1 MPILGS
7 RGAASAKGFGFTG
20 NSRRTSATYW
30 IASQGIT
37 TTNNDSNNV
46 TSSFVQIPSNTTVLY
61 RDFSTTG
68 SITTSTNVVGPFSG
82 GFNVTGFD
90 ANTSSAGFTSSC
102 GFVQTGNSPNT
113 YDPFVMVFNSSG
125 SRVTSNTRFRP
136 TGSAAIASAGNVTS
150 HSTTGYVTA
159 NSAPQTLFRYTVSTG
174 SLIAGVAISGL
185 GASGNGF
192 VNSMSANA
200 SQLIG
205 FYLNSTSLV
214 KGIVSFTPTL
224 SAVNWAKEYSV
235 ASVASGGN
243 NSGVALDASNNSYF
257 VSDINGDLVV
267 LKLDSSG
274 AVVDKRYIASVTPK
288 GCFIYGTT
296 LYVCATDLSGGYT
309 RGVLIALDV
318 STSTI
323 SLLGA
328 KFISQSALNCSTQ
341 SVSVTVN
348 GVFMGVYTQ
357 YYGTILLPL
366 DITDTS
372 VNGTYTDEY
381 KVGAAITIGDV
392 SYTLSSYATSPSS
405 ITPTVAVT
413 STPSMNADSCTA
425 SSASTTLTTFYVITP

>member
-46 TSSFVQIPSNTTVLY
+46 TSSFVQVASYTTIPY

-68 SITTSTNVVGPFSG
+68 SITTSTNVIGPFGS
-82 GFNVTGFD
+82 FQLTGFD
-90 ANTSSAGFTSSC
+90 ANTSSSVYTSVG
-102 GFVQTGNSPNT
+102 GFVQISNSPNVFN
-113 YDPFVMVFNSSG
+113 PCVMVFNSSG
-125 SRVTSNTRFRP
+125 SRVTSNTRFAP
-136 TGSAAIASAGNVTS
+136 AGATSFSNVLGVTA
-150 HSTTGYVTA
+150 HSTTGYAGV
-159 NSAPQTLFRYTVSTG
+159 SSVPQTLFRYTVSTG
-174 SLIAGVAISGL
+174 SLIDGVAISGL
-185 GASGNGF
+185 GSSGNGF
-192 VNSMSANA
+192 VHSMSANA
-200 SQLIG
+200 SQVIG
-205 FYLNSTSLV
+205 FYLNSTSLT

-235 ASVASGGN
+235 TSTALGGN

-257 VSDINGDLVV
+257 VSSINSDLVV

-288 GCFIYGTT
+288 GCSIYGTT
-296 LYVCATDLSGGYT
+296 LYVCAEETSGGYA

-328 KFISQSALNCSTQ
+328 KYISQSSLNCSTQ
-341 SVSVTVN
+341 SVSATVN
-348 GVFMGVYTQ
+348 GVFTGLYTQ
-357 YYGTILLPL
+357 YYGTMRLPL

-372 VNGTYTDEY
+372 VNGTYIDEY
-381 KVGAAITIGDV
+381 KVGAAITIGNV
-392 SYTLSSYATSPSS
+392 SYSLLSYATSPSS

-413 STPSMNADSCTA
+413 TTPPMYDDGCTV